1 MVSERE
7 RLGRVAKSLFGRE
20 APDRPQPVQPELTG
34 PVADAQIWREAVRLA
49 EEEPRITFVSGKV
62 KAILIYLRKTV
73 PDLSASKITA
83 EIVEDAVKQKY
94 PELWQRLSQE

>member
-7 RLGRVAKSLFGRE
+7 RLGRVAKSLFTAE
-20 APDRPQPVQPELTG
+20 TPDRPRPTQPQPTEPIGDT
-34 PVADAQIWREAVRLA
+34 QIWREAIKIA
-49 EEEPRITFVSGKV
+49 EEEPRITFVSSRV

-73 PDLSASKITA
+73 PDVNVSKITA

-94 PELWQRLSQE
+94 PELWRRLSQG

>member
-1 MVSERE
+1 LVSERE

-20 APDRPQPVQPELTG
+20 APDRPQPVQPQPTEPLTD
-34 PVADAQIWREAVRLA
+34 VQIWREAIRLA
-49 EEEPRITFVSGKV
+49 DEEPRITFVSGKV